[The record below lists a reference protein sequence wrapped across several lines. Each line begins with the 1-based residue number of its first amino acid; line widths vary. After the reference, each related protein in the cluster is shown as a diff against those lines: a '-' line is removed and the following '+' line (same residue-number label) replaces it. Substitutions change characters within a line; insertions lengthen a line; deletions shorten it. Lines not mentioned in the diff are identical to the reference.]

1 MNSIKIE
8 KSGISFLK
16 NMIRLHTLMDE
27 FLQDN
32 DKEPSWDGD
41 IILYSNADL
50 KVENILYRV
59 PTQVKSKNDENLLNR
74 KMITYPVEYK
84 HLRNYFNDNG
94 VCYFVIIISNNGKK
108 AAIFYNT
115 LTPIK
120 LQSLLE
126 GKENKKPDQTKNIPL
141 NRLKDNDEKE
151 LFKILWQFGYERS
164 EQGAKEIVKKS
175 IAYDDLEKIDSISVT
190 TIVTDPE
197 EILQNITTGE
207 ICLFGHMADSG
218 IWLPFKYE
226 TQLNME
232 HFRCEIFHK
241 TFGIDGVPFYD
252 CFKMKKS
259 NKNMFIQLSDNLKIN
274 IEDNTISFIP
284 LSELPQIMDDLK
296 FLASIQNGKYFSVD
310 DKPVCFYGAMQL
322 EKSVQNAIKVF
333 KQLNDAVTEFKIC
346 IEKRWDELTEID
358 VNALNELVKIY
369 IGRIIPKTGVYAWHM
384 WWWQGKVVPFFI
396 AVNDKGKVSV
406 ENGMHFKY
414 FRIAIIGENT
424 EYDVPA
430 FMLFKKDVWEK
441 LYDVKKNFMLE
452 AVKKYEINAITK
464 TGYERLMLDILS
476 AYDTTKNENYYDVAV
491 VIIDRLLDFD
501 PYDNYSKV
509 NRLQLIKRKRS
520 LSKDELLELEY
531 IEENADEKKLLCGIN
546 ILLENKRKAEKI
558 LDSLSEKD
566 REVFMTYPIYNLLKI

>member
-1 MNSIKIE
+1 M
-8 KSGISFLK
+8 
-16 NMIRLHTLMDE
+16 
-27 FLQDN
+27 
-32 DKEPSWDGD
+32 
-41 IILYSNADL
+41 
-50 KVENILYRV
+50 YR
-59 PTQVKSKNDENLLNR
+59 
-74 KMITYPVEYK
+74 
-84 HLRNYFNDNG
+84 
-94 VCYFVIIISNNGKK
+94 
-108 AAIFYNT
+108 
-115 LTPIK
+115 
-120 LQSLLE
+120 
-126 GKENKKPDQTKNIPL
+126 
-141 NRLKDNDEKE
+141 
-151 LFKILWQFGYERS
+151 
-164 EQGAKEIVKKS
+164 
-175 IAYDDLEKIDSISVT
+175 
-190 TIVTDPE
+190 
-197 EILQNITTGE
+197 
-207 ICLFGHMADSG
+207 
-218 IWLPFKYE
+218 
-226 TQLNME
+226 
-232 HFRCEIFHK
+232 
-241 TFGIDGVPFYD
+241 
-252 CFKMKKS
+252 
-259 NKNMFIQLSDNLKIN
+259 
-274 IEDNTISFIP
+274 
-284 LSELPQIMDDLK
+284 
-296 FLASIQNGKYFSVD
+296 
-310 DKPVCFYGAMQL
+310 
-322 EKSVQNAIKVF
+322 
-333 KQLNDAVTEFKIC
+333 
-346 IEKRWDELTEID
+346 KRWDELTEID